1 MPASVVDSRR
11 LTGPNVVWDR
21 CGVVLDV
28 LFEDDDPNQVV
39 ETWRRQLTRMLEAI
53 GWQHEKIAV
62 RQYDNGASLAFSAPM
77 DVLYAATEINDW
89 SWDATKSVLTGG
101 IEPDLDKEAARLQ
114 TVIAEERNPP
124 LIDLQTECA
133 NRGVPFLPDDD
144 DVSIGMGAYSLC
156 WAAREIP
163 SIDEI
168 DWDTVEAI
176 PVGLVTGTNGKT
188 TTVRLANRM
197 AKAAGY
203 CVGLSSTDWIAVDD
217 DILDRGDWSGP
228 GGARAVLRDKRVTIG
243 LLETAR
249 GGLLRRGLAID
260 SADVALIT
268 NIAEDHLGEFGIATV
283 EELADI
289 KWVVTHTL
297 CHEKGAIGR
306 AVLNAD
312 DPLLVR
318 RAKNASFDITWFSPD
333 ASNEIL
339 MAHKVA
345 GGTICTIID
354 EYFVITDAAGDRQL
368 TAVSDAP
375 ITLGGIA
382 RHNVANALGAIGFC
396 AALGVPDDAI
406 RTGLRTTTNE
416 DNPGRC
422 NVFNID
428 GYTVLADFAHNP
440 HGLEALF
447 EIAARYPAKRRIML
461 LGQAG
466 DRSND
471 AIRDLAKSAWNIGL
485 DYIVI
490 KEMERYARGRE
501 KGEIA
506 ALIRAALLDAGA
518 DSSAIGYEEL
528 EMDAVDRALDAA
540 KPGDLVILLVH
551 EELPAVLDY
560 LRQRANSNS
569 A

>member
-1 MPASVVDSRR
+1 MPANVVDSRR
-11 LTGPNVVWDR
+11 LTGPNVVWR
-21 CGVVLDV
+21 RAGVVLDV
-28 LFEDDDPNQVV
+28 LFEENDPNRVV
-39 ETWRRQLTRMLEAI
+39 ETWRRQLTRMLEAV
-53 GWQHEKIAV
+53 GWQHERIAV
-62 RQYDNGASLAFSAPM
+62 RQYDNGASLAFSAAM
-77 DVLYAATEINDW
+77 DALYAATEINDW
-89 SWDATKSVLTGG
+89 SWEATKTVLTGG
-101 IEPDLDKEAARLQ
+101 IEPDLDEEAARLQ
-114 TVIAEERNPP
+114 IVIAEERNPR
-124 LIDLQTECA
+124 LLELQAECT
-133 NRGVPFLPDDD
+133 NRRLPFLPDDD
-144 DVSIGMGAYSLC
+144 EVSIGMGAHSQC
-156 WAAREIP
+156 WRVREIP
-163 SIDEI
+163 AMHEI
-168 DWDTVEAI
+168 DWNSIKAI
-176 PVGLVTGTNGKT
+176 PIGLVTGTNGKT
-188 TTVRLANRM
+188 TSVRLANRM

-228 GGARAVLRDKRVTIG
+228 GGARIVLRDKRVTIG

-249 GGLLRRGLAID
+249 GGLLRRGLVVD
-260 SADVALIT
+260 KADVALIT

-283 EELADI
+283 NELADI
-289 KWVVTHTL
+289 KWVVTYTL
-297 CHEKGAIGR
+297 CHEKGEFGR

-312 DPLLVR
+312 DPLLVH
-318 RAKNASFDITWFSPD
+318 RAKNALFDITWFSPD
-333 ASNEIL
+333 ADNKAL
-339 MAHKVA
+339 MAHKSA
-345 GGTICTIID
+345 GGTICTVID
-354 EYFVITDAAGDRQL
+354 EYFVIADAAGDRQL
-368 TAVSDAP
+368 VAVSDAP

-396 AALGVPDDAI
+396 AALGIPDDAI
-406 RTGLRTTTNE
+406 KTGLRTTTNE

-466 DRSND
+466 DRSDD

-490 KEMERYARGRE
+490 KEMEKYARGRE

-506 ALIRAALLDAGA
+506 ALIRTALLDAGA
-518 DSSAIGYEEL
+518 DPSEIGYEEL
-528 EMDAVDRALDAA
+528 EMDAVDRALVAA

-551 EELPAVLDY
+551 EELSAVLDY
-560 LRQRANSNS
+560 LKQRAKSSS